1 MDKTKLKDVNEEFKE
16 ANQAIRKVMGEEIEI
31 KYNIV
36 NKIKQSPSGKF
47 MYIFSRVKK

>member
-1 MDKTKLKDVNEEFKE
+1 MNEEFKE

-36 NKIKQSPSGKF
+36 DEIKPSSSGKF
-47 MYIFSRVKK
+47 MYTFSRVRNKKEVRF